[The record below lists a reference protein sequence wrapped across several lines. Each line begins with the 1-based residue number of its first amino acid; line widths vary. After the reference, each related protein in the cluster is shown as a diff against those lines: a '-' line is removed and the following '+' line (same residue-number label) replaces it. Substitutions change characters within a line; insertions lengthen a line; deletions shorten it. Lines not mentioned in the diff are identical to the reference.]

1 MTLSKDLNQFHFFF
15 EVVNTR
21 MNEKVEIRGRTPVQ
35 MMILERR
42 NNFVSCVTFK
52 WIYFCLLLQHMDSN
66 QRNVLKC
73 GEKVDTSKLF

>member
-1 MTLSKDLNQFHFFF
+1 
-15 EVVNTR
+15 

-52 WIYFCLLLQHMDSN
+52 WIYFCLFYNTWIQINEM
-66 QRNVLKC
+66 
-73 GEKVDTSKLF
+73 F